1 MNWLIVGPIVA
12 GIVAFWE
19 QTKTFISKIR
29 SLVFVTIDVDENV
42 SAAVGYFCWKNMK
55 RIHIGDLKYTSMKQ
69 YLKPYKRHS
78 YIALE
83 CLDQKGTIFLY
94 GKIPLIIS
102 TTKRNNDG
110 TIKPNNDYGQFS
122 LTVIRG
128 TIDIDQLIIDS
139 IEVYN
144 KQLFSGFK
152 TSRYYVQK
160 SLGTLGDTK
169 NNQDTPDTIG
179 QSNGGV
185 DDSFWHRRLLKWKY
199 EDLGEPTKDSK
210 KPFEFLDFPKE
221 IHDDVAEIKNWIN
234 SETWYKNKGIPW
246 KRGWLM
252 IGPPGTGK
260 TSLART
266 IGEHLDIPI
275 IIFALSTFTDKDFQ
289 RAWSNLQSY
298 VPCIALIEDIDATFD
313 GRVNIANGSTMYG
326 KPLSFDTLLNTIDGV
341 QNSEG
346 VFTII
351 TSNCIDK
358 LDIALGKPTNG
369 NSMSTRP
376 GRVDKIVSLGLMK
389 EPERQRMAER
399 ILCDC
404 PQFINELVKTCDNY
418 TPAQFQ
424 DKCSKIALK
433 MYWEAKESEIKGD
446 TKNV

>member
-1 MNWLIVGPIVA
+1 MNWIIITPIIA

-19 QTKTFISKIR
+19 QSKTIISKIR
-29 SLVFVTIDVDENV
+29 SLIFVTIDVDDNLA
-42 SAAVGYFCWKNMK
+42 SAVGYFCWKNMR
-55 RIHIGDLKYTSMKQ
+55 RIHIGDLKYTSLKY

-78 YIALE
+78 HIALE
-83 CLDQKGTIFLY
+83 CIDQLGTIFLY

-110 TIKPNNDYGQFS
+110 TIRPNNDYGGAFS

-128 TIDIDQLIIDS
+128 TINIDQLIIDS
-139 IEVYN
+139 TEEYN
-144 KQLFSGFK
+144 KKLYSGFK

-169 NNQDTPDTIG
+169 NGDQPECANVGTT
-179 QSNGGV
+179 SEEF
-185 DDSFWHRRLLKWKY
+185 FWHRRLLKWKY

-210 KPFEFLDFPKE
+210 NPFEFLDFPKE
-221 IHDDVAEIKNWIN
+221 IHEDVAEIRNWLN

-289 RAWSNLQSY
+289 KAWSNLQSY

-313 GRVNIANGSTMYG
+313 GRINVANGSTMYG
-326 KPLSFDTLLNTIDGV
+326 KPLSFDTLLNVIDGV

-351 TSNCIDK
+351 TSNCVEK
-358 LDIALGKPTNG
+358 LDTALGKPTNG

-376 GRVDKIVSLGLMK
+376 GRIDKIVSLGLMK
-389 EPERQRMAER
+389 ESERQRMAER

-404 PQFINELVKTCDNY
+404 PQFIESLVKDCDNY

-424 DKCSKIALK
+424 DKCSKVALK
-433 MYWEAKESEIKGD
+433 MYWENKEGE
-446 TKNV
+446 TNV

>member
-1 MNWLIVGPIVA
+1 M
-12 GIVAFWE
+12 
-19 QTKTFISKIR
+19 
-29 SLVFVTIDVDENV
+29 
-42 SAAVGYFCWKNMK
+42 
-55 RIHIGDLKYTSMKQ
+55 
-69 YLKPYKRHS
+69 
-78 YIALE
+78 E

-94 GKIPLIIS
+94 GKVPLIIS

-110 TIKPNNDYGQFS
+110 SPKPNNDYGQFS
-122 LTVIRG
+122 LTIIRG

-139 IEVYN
+139 MELYN
-144 KQLFSGFK
+144 KKLYSGFK

-169 NNQDTPDTIG
+169 SGSENIDAPSCQGTSDEF
-179 QSNGGV
+179 
-185 DDSFWHRRLLKWKY
+185 FWHRRLLKWKY

-221 IHDDVAEIKNWIN
+221 IHEDVAEIKNWLN
-234 SETWYKNKGIPW
+234 SEEWYKNKGIPW

-252 IGPPGTGK
+252 IGSPGTGK

-298 VPCIALIEDIDATFD
+298 VPCIALIEDIDATFN
-313 GRVNIANGSTMYG
+313 GRVNVANGSTMYG
-326 KPLSFDTLLNTIDGV
+326 KPLSFDTLLNVIDGV

-351 TSNCIDK
+351 TSNCVEK
-358 LDIALGKPTNG
+358 LDTALGKPTNG
-369 NSMSTRP
+369 TSMSTRP
-376 GRVDKIVSLGLMK
+376 GRIDKIVSLGLMK
-389 EPERQRMAER
+389 EPERERMAKR
-399 ILCDC
+399 ILCDY
-404 PQFINELVKTCDNY
+404 PQFIEELVKTCDSY

-433 MYWEAKESEIKGD
+433 MYWEDKEGETINDKL
-446 TKNV
+446 